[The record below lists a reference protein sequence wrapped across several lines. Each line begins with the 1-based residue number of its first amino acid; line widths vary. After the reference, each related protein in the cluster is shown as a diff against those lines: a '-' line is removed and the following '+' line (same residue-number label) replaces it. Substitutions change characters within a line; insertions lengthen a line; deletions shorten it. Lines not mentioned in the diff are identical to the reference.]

1 MKTSKPRTTKASAT
15 VAKDGLEN
23 VIAGVGTNK
32 DKKSHA
38 SYQAVIKDRTLLE
51 NAYRT
56 SWISNRI
63 VSAVADDM
71 TRKWRDFSIDDD
83 DGTAIKAIEREERRL
98 NVRGKLNEG
107 LRWGRLYGGSLI
119 LIGTEDAKADPKVL
133 ATKLDVES
141 LGLGGLSYLQVVDRW
156 RLSPSAEL
164 VTDLDSPEFGLPL
177 SYQVAESGIVYHHSR
192 VLRFDGQKLPYMP
205 WVSNARWSDSVLM
218 NVWDAVLNKDTSS
231 SVAGSLIY
239 ESKVDVIKIPNLG
252 DLVSTRDGEANL
264 IKRLNLASMMKSV
277 NNALII
283 GGEEDYEQKSY
294 TFSGLD
300 TLLDKF
306 SDDVCGASE
315 IPRTRLF
322 GQSPGGL
329 NATGDGDLANYYDS
343 IHSKQESD
351 LRPQL
356 EKLDQILIRSALGE
370 MPEEYEFD
378 FNSLWQM
385 SDMDKAKIEVSNAQ
399 RDQIYLSLGVLTE
412 AVVAKTLQTSGTY
425 SGMTDEDVELAG
437 ATKAP
442 DYSIASSMQIN
453 ADKKTKE

>member
-1 MKTSKPRTTKASAT
+1 MKTSKPRTTNASAT

-23 VIAGVGTNK
+23 VIAGVGNSK
-32 DKKSHA
+32 DKKSYA
-38 SYQAVIKDRTLLE
+38 SYQVVIKDRVTLE

-63 VSAVADDM
+63 VSSVADDM
-71 TRKWRDFSIDDD
+71 TRKWRDFSIEDD

-98 NVRGKLNEG
+98 NVRGKTNEG

-141 LGLGGLSYLQVVDRW
+141 IGLGGLSYLQVIDRW
-156 RLSPSAEL
+156 RVSPSAEL
-164 VTDLDSPEFGLPL
+164 VTDLDSPDFGLPI
-177 SYQVAESGIVYHHSR
+177 SYSVAESGITYHHSR
-192 VLRFDGQKLPYMP
+192 VLRFDGQKLPYYP
-205 WVSNARWSDSVLM
+205 WFANARWSDSVLVS
-218 NVWDAVLNKDTSS
+218 VWDAVLNKDTASAVS
-231 SVAGSLIY
+231 GSLIY
-239 ESKVDVIKIPNLG
+239 ESKVDVVKIPNLG

-277 NNALII
+277 NNTLVI

-294 TFSGLD
+294 TFGGLD

-306 SDDVCGASE
+306 SDDVCGAAE

-385 SDMDKAKIEVSNAQ
+385 SDVDKAKVELSNAQ

-412 AVVAKTLQTSGTY
+412 VAVAKTLQTSGTY
-425 SGMTDEDVELAG
+425 SGLTDEDVELAG
-437 ATKAP
+437 SLRAPALTQATVDPFKEE
-442 DYSIASSMQIN
+442 DKN
-453 ADKKTKE
+453 AN